1 MKVGLACDMACAAA
15 LAQAAE
21 RYGIVD
27 KASWQAVLQHDAAG
41 FARSLC
47 EALRAEPEQ
56 AAAACQWETQWE
68 AVNEEED
75 VSTQTT
81 EDMIELSTAEAMLT
95 EAMKIGDENSAAGH
109 AAELRARQFEDA
121 AATAA
126 ALMQRADERTD
137 GEMAARLA
145 AEEQLA
151 AQEQAARMA
160 IEKLLAAEAA
170 ALDAASPTSA
180 QRCPRLPPTLSNR
193 RVDHVFDRQPRAATD
208 AAAAEDAA
216 AADHLG
222 PAAVGNATVKR

>member
-1 MKVGLACDMACAAA
+1 MKVDLACDMACAAA

-95 EAMKIGDENSAAGH
+95 EAMKIGDEYSAARH

-137 GEMAARLA
+137 GERAARQA

-170 ALDAASPTSA
+170 ALDAAEERA
-180 QRCPRLPPTLSNR
+180 
-193 RVDHVFDRQPRAATD
+193 RAAELR
-208 AAAAEDAA
+208 AAQHRSCISLIQA
-216 AADHLG
+216 
-222 PAAVGNATVKR
+222 